1 MVFQEYIQFDSP
13 IYLSLFDQ
21 TAFIN
26 SNMVDKNLVIIF
38 LSLFRTSTYF
48 IGQQCNPEFKY
59 FELFPIEIW
68 SALHFLVQGER
79 TRTRLSFFSEKK
91 PVNLAYCSTYCVA
104 YC

>member
-13 IYLSLFDQ
+13 INLRLFDQ

-68 SALHFLVQGER
+68 SALHFLVHRER
-79 TRTRLSFFSEKK
+79 RERGCLFFQKK
-91 PVNLAYCSTYCVA
+91 SR
-104 YC
+104 